1 MARPQEAPLKSRI
14 NLAVKLFK
22 MNNVFFTF
30 HSLSVSTKKKKK
42 KDNNVYW
49 HTGTAIWS
57 HKSNLQDLAS

>member
-42 KDNNVYW
+42 KKI
-49 HTGTAIWS
+49 TMCIGTLA
-57 HKSNLQDLAS
+57 LQYGHVRVTFKI